1 MSTPAAP
8 AVKKRRK
15 SKASG
20 PPTFPV
26 ADLSELHQI
35 RLFADIPKKEIPA
48 WLTGKVRRATAE
60 ADETI
65 IEFSNEDEIFH
76 HFFFVAKGQVK
87 VVGLDEEARRRTLN
101 FLRKGEFFVDKAVAW
116 RGLVATKIIAI
127 TEVEL
132 LVVPREELKMLSKKF
147 PAFDQRLRELSE
159 RIDHRNRIYC
169 EDRHSRSVL
178 DFLVDTGLTQ
188 ASRIKI
194 TRMDKCIECNTCYD
208 SCVERHGFQ
217 RIERGFAKFGVLDV
231 AKSCLTCFYPTCIPS
246 CPVDSVVYDAK
257 KGEVMILD
265 DCIGCQACARACQ
278 YGAIKMYK
286 TEPENPLHQR
296 FLAPDKKVQP
306 KFIADKCNHC
316 FGFDDLACVSNCPT
330 GAIFEADA
338 GELLENPTVFGA
350 GEGAEPLPSLMEN
363 DAIVDFLQVVYL
375 AVGFAVTGFL
385 TWEWFATAHWP
396 ALSLLLRAQELGFIR
411 PDFGVSFERGSDL
424 CLTLGNAG
432 FTLILVAMLYPVRK
446 AFPKLFR
453 YFGKKP
459 AWLDIHNFSGL
470 LGTMLILFHTGFV
483 FAPTLGTIAFAVLV
497 FVMVSGLFGQILY
510 MTIPRGVA
518 GTELQIRD
526 IEEQDKILGQKLDA
540 ILDSP
545 EHRKLVDGIVAASVD
560 DGDGGQSMW
569 KLLKSLVVTQLRMW
583 RLRLSLPS
591 ELRQYQRQIG
601 FLFKLIR
608 DKVKLKR
615 DVVFLEFSSRLF
627 IKWQY
632 MHKPFAYVM
641 ALLATAHVVYNL
653 LFFNAWNV

>member
-1 MSTPAAP
+1 MASASP
-8 AVKKRRK
+8 VKKRKK

-20 PPTFPV
+20 PPSFPV
-26 ADLSELHQI
+26 ADLTELHQI
-35 RLFADIPKKEIPA
+35 RLFADIPQKELPE
-48 WLTGKVRRATAE
+48 WLAGKVRRATAE

-65 IEFSNEDEIFH
+65 LEFSNENQTFH
-76 HFFFVAKGQVK
+76 HFFFIAKGQVK

-116 RGLVATKIIAI
+116 RGLVATKVIAI

-132 LVVPREELKMLSKKF
+132 LVIPRDELKMLSK
-147 PAFDQRLRELSE
+147 AFSSFDKRLREISE

-194 TRMDKCIECNTCYD
+194 TRMDKCIECDTCYD

-217 RIERGFAKFGVLDV
+217 RLERGFAKFGVLDV

-246 CPVDSVVYDAK
+246 CPVDSVVYDAS

-296 FLAPDKKVQP
+296 FLAPDKKAQP

-316 FGFDDLACVSNCPT
+316 FGYEDLACVSNCPT

-338 GELLENPTVFGA
+338 TELLENPTVFGA

-363 DAIVDFLQVVYL
+363 DPIVDFLQVVYVAIGL
-375 AVGFAVTGFL
+375 CVTGFL
-385 TWEWFATAHWP
+385 TWEYFATRAWP
-396 ALSLLLRAQELGFIR
+396 SLSFLLRLQEFGFI
-411 PDFGVSFERGSDL
+411 PAGFSLAFTRGSDL
-424 CLTLGNAG
+424 CLMLGNIG

-446 AFPKLFR
+446 AFPKLFKYLGR
-453 YFGKKP
+453 KP

-470 LGTMLILFHTGFV
+470 LGTLLILFHTGFF
-483 FAPTLGTIAFAVLV
+483 FAPTLGMLAFAVLV

-510 MTIPRGVA
+510 MSIPRGVA

-545 EHRKLVDGIVAASVD
+545 DHRKIVDEIVAEAIKD
-560 DGDGGQSMW
+560 HAGGQTMWGLLKALIVSQARLW
-569 KLLKSLVVTQLRMW
+569 KLRIN
-583 RLRLSLPS
+583 LPP

-608 DKVKLKR
+608 DKVELR
-615 DVVFLEFSSRLF
+615 RNVVFLEFSSRLF
-627 IKWQY
+627 IKWQFV
-632 MHKPFAYVM
+632 HKPFAYIM
-641 ALLATAHVVYNL
+641 ALLAAAHVVYNL
-653 LFFNAWNV
+653 LFFNNWNF